1 MGAKNIIP
9 PIIKE
14 GDSNEK
20 LINELTYRL
29 EKELQ
34 KSQDDIDTIK
44 IDYIITLLNQL
55 ENPINQ
61 QETMRKEEF
70 AEKYLHKHIKISHKK
85 NYEKN
90 RSFLNVRIAVVLLLV
105 VIFLCICRF
114 ISIRASNK

>member
-1 MGAKNIIP
+1 M
-9 PIIKE
+9 KE

-20 LINELTYRL
+20 LVNELTYRL

-34 KSQDDIDTIK
+34 KQQYDIDKIK

-85 NYEKN
+85 TMK
-90 RSFLNVRIAVVLLLV
+90 RIGVFLNIRIVVVLLLI
-105 VIFLCICRF
+105 VIFLCICKF
-114 ISIRASNK
+114 ISIRASNKQNNI